1 MLCNSCLK
9 EKKTN
14 FRKFDVSG
22 VKAYAIYDYDD
33 YIQTNIFALKGLGDY
48 ELHKLFLHPFEKE
61 ISLFFKGYVMVPIP
75 SYKEDDIKRG
85 FNHVVAIFSRL
96 NLKMLD
102 ILEKTSDIKQV
113 NVSADKRLEI
123 IKHLKV
129 NNLEQIFNKKILLV
143 DDILTTGSSM
153 MAAIN
158 LIKEGKPKSIKI
170 LVIAKTNNIKQN

>member
-1 MLCNSCLK
+1 
-9 EKKTN
+9 
-14 FRKFDVSG
+14 
-22 VKAYAIYDYDD
+22 
-33 YIQTNIFALKGLGDY
+33 
-48 ELHKLFLHPFEKE
+48 
-61 ISLFFKGYVMVPIP
+61 
-75 SYKEDDIKRG
+75 
-85 FNHVVAIFSRL
+85 
-96 NLKMLD
+96 MLD